1 MVFTRDVVGGS
12 GMKVADERFDRREE
26 FPLGEVRLSH
36 LHSNAAA
43 AAGTKSYA
51 SHPTHTR

>member
-1 MVFTRDVVGGS
+1 MVFAREVVGGS

-43 AAGTKSYA
+43 AGTKSYA